1 MLGCYNAT
9 DKIYLGERYGYRLL
23 APDGFNY
30 ITGGGGI
37 VFSKPTI
44 QKLVKEC
51 ICPSDSSPDDM
62 IVAVCLQRIG
72 VEPIHSSRFHQ
83 VGLIKLWKN
92 KELFDFFYENIT
104 VFFCLT
110 GASTGLCSRYFT
122 RHPSD
127 IIP

>member
-9 DKIYLGERYGYRLL
+9 DDIYLGERYGYRLM
-23 APDGFNY
+23 AHDGFNY

-37 VFSKPTI
+37 VFSISTI

-83 VGLIKLWKN
+83 VG
-92 KELFDFFYENIT
+92 
-104 VFFCLT
+104 
-110 GASTGLCSRYFT
+110 R
-122 RHPSD
+122 
-127 IIP
+127 